1 MKNVI
6 TLEQFSALIRK
17 ISDLYDGNI
26 GDIELVQVYFDEQGR
41 PVLDYGMYQDFEEN
55 DSEEYVCDFVDALA
69 SLEADETVLLSK
81 DDVLSIARKNLSYFV
96 ETWIECTYCDEA
108 ISTKDIIQSG
118 DSFQCPICG
127 GKHTLDEIL
136 DQIQKAKNSLN
147 YQIKSFVMLHNNGQ
161 YEEIF
166 EEGGIFYNIFIEIYN
181 DVEYRYE
188 VKLSV
193 SEGIED

>member
-6 TLEQFSALIRK
+6 TLEQFSALIRE
-17 ISDLYDGNI
+17 ISDLYDNHSCFSVELNFDKLGNPKLFQI
-26 GDIELVQVYFDEQGR
+26 NYA
-41 PVLDYGMYQDFEEN
+41 DYLGYD
-55 DSEEYVCDFVDALA
+55 DHSDYICDFFDVLA

-81 DDVLSIARKNLSYFV
+81 EDVLSEARKNLSYFV
-96 ETWIECTYCDEA
+96 ETWIECTDCNEA

-118 DSFQCPICG
+118 DSFQCPVCG

-147 YQIKSFVMLHNNGQ
+147 HQIKSFVMLHNNGH

-166 EEGGIFYNIFIEIYN
+166 EENNIFYNVSIDIYN
-181 DVEYRYE
+181 DVEYQYDVNPCVPKE
-188 VKLSV
+188 
-193 SEGIED
+193 E